1 MVGGAFGEVGFD
13 FDGDGDLGVGEGDQ
27 VGDDLLGD
35 LAGVAADAGWVE
47 FDRAVV
53 AAVERGL
60 RPRLRRV
67 RVGSRFGPRPR
78 LRQRRSDRGFGL
90 ASVSLKLA
98 VGDVGFDDEAG
109 VVG

>member
-13 FDGDGDLGVGEGDQ
+13 FDGDGDLGVGEGDE

-53 AAVERGL
+53 AAVERRSGC
-60 RPRLRRV
+60 RRLRRV
-67 RVGSRFGPRPR
+67 RSGPGPGPGSGRGGSIGGRPCGVG
-78 LRQRRSDRGFGL
+78 
-90 ASVSLKLA
+90 LKLA